1 MREMKTPLKVL
12 HIGNVFLDCPFTDM
26 EASRSA
32 IYRKQKRETL
42 RSTIEWARDHGVLM
56 VLITGDLVD
65 NSYATLDTLR
75 FLRSCFE
82 AAPEVRF
89 VIAPGVHDY
98 IWSGSIYR
106 LGGFGDNVT
115 IFDSETP
122 TQVHFGDL
130 GVMVTGWGFCSDYD
144 PGAPLRGRRIQPFDG
159 ISLVAGYASL
169 GHDATPAPVAPEDIA
184 VFGGDYVALSGPH
197 MFGGFHTAAG
207 RTTYAF
213 SGALEHSG
221 YAESGTGGANLITI
235 TPTDDEHIV
244 TAERLRFG
252 TCTFATEELEVTGVT
267 TQEEISLR
275 IRSVMEERGYHDHTA
290 LRVIFT
296 GALPVGMRL
305 PTCFDA
311 ETLGLYAFSPIDET
325 TPACD
330 ESAVARDM
338 SVRGEVGR
346 TLIPA
351 MKSEDP
357 AVREPAADALR
368 VSLEALISQK

>member
-1 MREMKTPLKVL
+1 MRQSFAPLKVL

-26 EASRSA
+26 EATRSA
-32 IYRKQKRETL
+32 IYRKQKRETF
-42 RSTIEWARDHGVLM
+42 RHAVEWARDEGVQMIL
-56 VLITGDLVD
+56 LTGDLVD

-75 FLRSCFE
+75 FLRATFDL
-82 AAPEVRF
+82 APEMRF
-89 VIAPGVHDY
+89 VITPGVHDY
-98 IWSGSIYR
+98 IWGGSIYR

-144 PGAPLRGRRIQPFDG
+144 PGAPLRGRRIPPFEG

-169 GHDATPAPVAPEDIA
+169 GPNSTPAPIAPEDIA
-184 VFGGDYVALSGPH
+184 TFGGDYVALSGPH
-197 MFGGFHTAAG
+197 MFGGFHKAAG
-207 RTTYAF
+207 RTVYAF

-221 YAESGTGGANLITI
+221 YGESGTGGANLITI
-235 TPTDDEHIV
+235 TPTEEGTV
-244 TAERLRFG
+244 VNAERLRFG
-252 TCTFATEELEVTGVT
+252 TCTFATEELEVTGVAT
-267 TQEEISLR
+267 EAEICQR
-275 IRSVMEERGYHDHTA
+275 VKDVMQERGYGNQTA

-296 GALPVGMRL
+296 GALPVGMHL
-305 PTCFDA
+305 PSCFDA
-311 ETLGLYAFSPIDET
+311 EALGLYAFSPVDET

-346 TLIPA
+346 ALIPH
-351 MKSEDP
+351 MKSGDS
-357 AVREPAADALR
+357 AVRVPAADALR
-368 VSLEALISQK
+368 VSLEVLGKK